1 MGARAKD
8 VFTLIAVPLVF
19 FGGIK
24 KVFKTKKFLLTNRI
38 LLCIMIAD
46 ALDGVLVLGL
56 GA

>member
-46 ALDGVLVLGL
+46 ALDGVLVLGM